1 MKNKRLFTLATA
13 ALMMAVTA
21 QAQTSDW
28 KSYTYVEAQGG
39 LQLTATQMNFGK
51 LITPTAAFSLG
62 HYFTP
67 VVGARLHVNGW
78 QAKSG
83 VKNPDQYYKW
93 NYITPD
99 LDLMINLSNLFSKN
113 YDRFLNVILLGG
125 VGLNYAWDNDELKA
139 LNLPAYKAPLAW
151 DKNRLSHNLRAGL
164 RLETNMQ
171 KPLGLSLEVNAN
183 SLDDRFNS
191 KTNDADDWMF
201 TAMLGVNF
209 RFGHKAAKKD
219 FTPKVALKMEEPAP
233 ATATAIM
240 EEIPVVKKVMERRP
254 VVSKEKVNLHKEVFY
269 DVRLSDN
276 DGHATTLK
284 EVAQFMKDNPNSK
297 IQVVGYADKVTGNAK
312 LNVMYAKRRAEQ
324 FKADL
329 VEKYGCNAANILIDS
344 KGDTVQPF
352 PNDID
357 PGNNRNRCVI
367 VDGEGTREVTTYKD
381 VEVEKTV
388 MEKVERKATE

>member
-1 MKNKRLFTLATA
+1 MNKRLLSLATA
-13 ALMMAVTA
+13 ALMMATAA
-21 QAQTSDW
+21 QAQTDDW

-39 LQLTATQMNFGK
+39 LQVTATQMNFGK
-51 LITPTAAFSLG
+51 LITPTAAFSVG

-78 QAKSG
+78 KAKSG
-83 VKNPDQYYKW
+83 IKNPDQYYKW

-99 LDLMINLSNLFSKN
+99 LDLMLNLSNLFNKN
-113 YDRFLNVILLGG
+113 YDRLLNVILLGG

-191 KTNDADDWMF
+191 KTNDQDDWMF
-201 TAMLGVNF
+201 TAMLGLSY

-219 FTPKVALKMEEPAP
+219 FTPAVVTMKKEVPAP
-233 ATATAIM
+233 ATATAVM
-240 EEIPVVKKVMERRP
+240 EEVPVVKKVMERRP

-269 DVRLSDN
+269 AIRLSDN
-276 DGHATTLK
+276 DNHTATLK
-284 EVAQFMKDNPNSK
+284 EVAQFMKDNPDSDS
-297 IQVVGYADKVTGNAK
+297 A
-312 LNVMYAKRRAEQ
+312 
-324 FKADL
+324 
-329 VEKYGCNAANILIDS
+329 KYG
-344 KGDTVQPF
+344 T
-352 PNDID
+352 
-357 PGNNRNRCVI
+357 
-367 VDGEGTREVTTYKD
+367 
-381 VEVEKTV
+381 
-388 MEKVERKATE
+388 